1 MTGRP
6 EHPAPT
12 DPRLR
17 EQALT
22 RLAEL
27 QREYEI
33 GQRQL
38 QELVAQE
45 VSIRETLLRI
55 TGAVQVLRE
64 LTGDEASGEPTSSD
78 PGTEVSQDGASPAP
92 GAALGVG

>member
-1 MTGRP
+1 MTER
-6 EHPAPT
+6 
-12 DPRLR
+12 
-17 EQALT
+17 ALT

-27 QREYEI
+27 QREYEV

-55 TGAVQVLRE
+55 SGAIQVLTE
-64 LTGDEASGEPTSSD
+64 LSGQSALSVDTAVPPSGGSADAADAAQDPEA
-78 PGTEVSQDGASPAP
+78 PAP
-92 GAALGVG
+92 GTVLRVG